1 MKKTGWTAGKCQS
14 FTKARDPSPTSSGE
28 PISSPGPTTW
38 WAFSHG
44 VWRNMKKVQTFNIH
58 VFLCVSNVVEKCSS
72 VWKSTTSAPNNASP
86 ACWETTWVW
95 GRTCTPAACAGRT
108 TPRWSWAGA
117 PPLRLASLL
126 GLNPPCCCGG
136 CCFFLRWNSVFYFFT
151 DLYREGKK
159 PHRNE
164 RPAQSLRG
172 NRYRLTLLWVKSLTS
187 TLLTRLF
194 HQRVLHYIRW
204 ITN

>member
-1 MKKTGWTAGKCQS
+1 MLVKPKMESILLNDVLILFFLSSFSMKKTGWTAGKCQS

-38 WAFSHG
+38 WAFSPG
-44 VWRNMKKVQTFNIH
+44 VWRNMKKVQTFN
-58 VFLCVSNVVEKCSS
+58 VRVCVCVSNVVEKCSS

-126 GLNPPCCCGG
+126 GLNPLVVVEVV
-136 CCFFLRWNSVFYFFT
+136 CFF
-151 DLYREGKK
+151 
-159 PHRNE
+159 
-164 RPAQSLRG
+164 
-172 NRYRLTLLWVKSLTS
+172 
-187 TLLTRLF
+187 
-194 HQRVLHYIRW
+194 
-204 ITN
+204 